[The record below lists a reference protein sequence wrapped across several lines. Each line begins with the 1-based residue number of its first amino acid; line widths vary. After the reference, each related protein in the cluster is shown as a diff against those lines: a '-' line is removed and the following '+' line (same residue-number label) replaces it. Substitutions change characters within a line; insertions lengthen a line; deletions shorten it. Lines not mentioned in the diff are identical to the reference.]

1 MAAVLSYASHAHKTP
16 LDVAMEYP
24 HRPHT
29 VLPPLSSL
37 SLPGSPLAGPSSLR
51 TSVPP
56 SSTRP
61 RTASPRLHH
70 PRPTHPHALAAAV
83 LSPTPTPPAAPAPAA
98 VAAPSADVYARVY
111 AALRERLAGCEKT
124 AVLHAAEH
132 ARGALEARRRSVE
145 EEHQGATAASEQR
158 EQQPAKRRRSGNATV
173 VEFYDNPAPVLSSDD
188 EGPSEVKKRTRASP
202 RPEHGT
208 ASSRP
213 SHLSSHVVHGGR
225 RRSASHPGPAYPSP
239 PHDHHLYDPAPPRSS
254 SGTSTPRTL
263 NSPPLRQYSI
273 RPTCADVVLPSS
285 HSLPSLLPSAHAQAR
300 RAEALHNVVR
310 SFEAVLAV
318 RAEGRRR
325 SSLRDVLEGGTAGP
339 AQGGGPSEAHW

>member
-1 MAAVLSYASHAHKTP
+1 MAAVLPYSSHAHKTKF
-16 LDVAMEYP
+16 DTMDSQ

-37 SLPGSPLAGPSSLR
+37 SLPSSPLAGTSSLR

-56 SSTRP
+56 TSTRP

-83 LSPTPTPPAAPAPAA
+83 LAPSPTPPASPAPPP
-98 VAAPSADVYARVY
+98 VAPPSADVYARVY
-111 AALRERLAGCEKT
+111 AALRERLAPCEQT
-124 AVLHAAEH
+124 AVRHAAEH

-145 EEHQGATAASEQR
+145 EEQGAAAAARRHE
-158 EQQPAKRRRSGNATV
+158 QPAKRRRSGGGAV

-188 EGPSEVKKRTRASP
+188 EEQPEGGKKRSRTSP
-202 RPEHGT
+202 RPAHGT
-208 ASSRP
+208 SSSRP
-213 SHLSSHVVHGGR
+213 SLLSSHVAHGGR
-225 RRSASHPGPAYPSP
+225 RRSASHPGPTYPSP
-239 PHDHHLYDPAPPRSS
+239 PHDHHELVPPRSF
-254 SGTSTPRTL
+254 SGTSTPRPHD
-263 NSPPLRQYSI
+263 SPPLRQYSI
-273 RPTCADVVLPSS
+273 RPTCAGAALPSS
-285 HSLPSLLPSAHAQAR
+285 QSLPSLLPSAHAQAR

-325 SSLRDVLEGGTAGP
+325 SSLRDVLEGGASGP
-339 AQGGGPSEAHW
+339 AQGGPSEAQWW

>member
-1 MAAVLSYASHAHKTP
+1 MDH
-16 LDVAMEYP
+16 P

-29 VLPPLSSL
+29 VLPPLTSL
-37 SLPGSPLAGPSSLR
+37 SLPGSPLAGASSLR
-51 TSVPP
+51 TSRPP

-70 PRPTHPHALAAAV
+70 PQPTHPHALAAAV
-83 LSPTPTPPAAPAPAA
+83 LARSPTPPSSPGPVP

-111 AALRERLAGCEKT
+111 AALRERLAPCGQT

-145 EEHQGATAASEQR
+145 EEEQGAAAATVVHG
-158 EQQPAKRRRSGNATV
+158 EQQPTKRRRSGV

-188 EGPSEVKKRTRASP
+188 EGPCEVKKRARTSP
-202 RPEHGT
+202 RPEQGGP
-208 ASSRP
+208 SSRP
-213 SHLSSHVVHGGR
+213 TLLARHVPHGGR
-225 RRSASHPGPAYPSP
+225 RRSASHPSPAYPSP
-239 PHDHHLYDPAPPRSS
+239 PHDHHLHDPAPPRSF

-263 NSPPLRQYSI
+263 DSPPLRQYSI
-273 RPTCADVVLPSS
+273 RPTCADAALPSS
-285 HSLPSLLPSAHAQAR
+285 HSLPSLLPSAHAAQGR

-325 SSLRDVLEGGTAGP
+325 SSLRDVLEGGTSGP
-339 AQGGGPSEAHW
+339 AQGGGPSEAHWW